1 MLTEISSTNVLAM
14 PASQSN
20 LSFLDL
26 PRTAIVLAL
35 LAVNVYSS
43 PTPFDFKEWLQGQLQ
58 PAPGDSTEGEIQ
70 CYTLPFGIL
79 GFISHVLTYW
89 SVACLYFG
97 KRPLKPWG
105 EHSALKAGKWDVFL
119 GILSLF
125 GSVVPAAFT
134 ISACRNRWQFILL
147 GVWKMLLSVTA
158 NAAAL
163 HQAIRICKEGFP
175 YEEAEPA
182 WTLVIYSG
190 GIVVGLTG
198 LLSLVSEAIAGN
210 AKLQIITYVF
220 GGLVGLPLVVG
231 IFSFIYWICVCG
243 RAKKTGGTLSAK
255 SFGVAAGLFGILAA
269 LYSDWALAAMTGN
282 WIGAPSEDKQG
293 LYWTYFGAKRL
304 LILFW

>member
-1 MLTEISSTNVLAM
+1 MLTGISRKPFLAM

-20 LSFLDL
+20 LSFLAF
-26 PRTAIVLAL
+26 PKTVIVFAILT
-35 LAVNVYSS
+35 VNVYSS
-43 PTPFDFKEWLQGQLQ
+43 PIPFDFKEWLQGQLQ
-58 PAPGDSTEGEIQ
+58 PAPGKSTEGEIQ

-97 KRPLKPWG
+97 KKPLKPWG
-105 EHSALKAGKWDVFL
+105 VNSALKAGKWDVFL
-119 GILSLF
+119 GIVSLI

-147 GVWKMLLSVTA
+147 GVWKLLLSVTA

-163 HQAIRICKEGFP
+163 HQAIGIFKRGLP
-175 YEEAEPA
+175 YEEFEPA
-182 WTLVIYSG
+182 WTLGIYSG

-198 LLSLVSEAIAGN
+198 LLSLVSEAIADN
-210 AKLQIITYVF
+210 AKLKIITYVF
-220 GGLVGLPLVVG
+220 GGSVGLPLVVG
-231 IFSFIYWICVCG
+231 IFSFTYWICACG
-243 RAKKTGGTLSAK
+243 RATKDGGKLAK
-255 SFGVAAGLFGILAA
+255 SSFKIAAGLFGILAA

-282 WIGAPSEDKQG
+282 WIGTPSEDKQG

-304 LILFW
+304 LILFF